1 MKLTSLQQTT
11 RKPLLMRLAK
21 SAPIPRTLLAKR
33 LLVIGALGLLVSL
46 PMLATADVRAAD
58 GQSTRPSALG
68 TKSPPEQKVLLVAA
82 ASATEAR
89 PTEAKKMKL
98 GIVIY
103 STDAETVW
111 NAFRF
116 GAFALK
122 QGDSVRVFLL
132 AKGVDCEKLN
142 TKDFNV
148 TGQMQTFVDA
158 GGKILACGTCLKLRQ
173 SEGTEL
179 CPISTMKDMYDIVK
193 ESDKVL
199 TF

>member
-1 MKLTSLQQTT
+1 MKRTSPLQTNRLPLIT
-11 RKPLLMRLAK
+11 R
-21 SAPIPRTLLAKR
+21 
-33 LLVIGALGLLVSL
+33 VSL
-46 PMLATADVRAAD
+46 RLSRSTPFLRSSAVAICAFGLLATASVPAAD
-58 GQSTRPSALG
+58 GQTTPAGAQG
-68 TKSPPEQKVLLVAA
+68 TKVV
-82 ASATEAR
+82 TEVR

-122 QGDSVRVFLL
+122 QGDSVKVFLL

-148 TGQMQTFVDA
+148 TGQMQSFVDA
-158 GGKILACGTCLKLRQ
+158 GGKILACGTCLKIRQ

-179 CPISTMKDMYDIVK
+179 CPISTMKDMYDIVM

>member
-1 MKLTSLQQTT
+1 MNCTSSLQSSRRSLITYVGLKLAT
-11 RKPLLMRLAK
+11 YTPLLWK
-21 SAPIPRTLLAKR
+21 GGWVPSI
-33 LLVIGALGLLVSL
+33 LGLVVALSMLV
-46 PMLATADVRAAD
+46 TASGHAAES
-58 GQSTRPSALG
+58 QG
-68 TKSPPEQKVLLVAA
+68 THTGAKGAKAA
-82 ASATEAR
+82 N
-89 PTEAKKMKL
+89 EAKQMKL

-116 GAFALK
+116 GSFALK
-122 QGDSVRVFLL
+122 QGDSVKVFLL

-148 TGQMQTFVDA
+148 TKQMQSFVDA
-158 GGKILACGTCLKLRQ
+158 GGEILACGTCLKIRQ
-173 SEGTEL
+173 SEGTDL
-179 CPISTMKDMYDIVK
+179 CPISTMKDMYDLVK